1 MVPWS
6 VLLEISARWS
16 QLAHLLFSGSHHF
29 SAHCRQTWSSGQA
42 NVARGVRYAQFSRRQ
57 QLDYRNEIWERRTST
72 VLQGFTAFKF
82 GWFLSKSCF
91 RALSDPYCLAQRA
104 WPREPGS
111 HTTIHLQE
119 AYSFIYYILYISSVT
134 LRIAIL
140 LSCTLPWICSY
151 TIHIY
156 TIHIMESWKRYFSY
170 SPR

>member
-57 QLDYRNEIWERRTST
+57 RLGYRNEMWERRTST

-91 RALSDPYCLAQRA
+91 RALSDPDGLAQRA
-104 WPREPGS
+104 WLTHNYSPSGS
-111 HTTIHLQE
+111 LQLHIVHFV
-119 AYSFIYYILYISSVT
+119 YYLSHPQNSNFTFMYPTLDLFIYY
-134 LRIAIL
+134 
-140 LSCTLPWICSY
+140 
-151 TIHIY
+151 
-156 TIHIMESWKRYFSY
+156 
-170 SPR
+170 